1 MLNQQELEVYVDI
14 RMHGTTGSSW
24 NKARILVKQFLVVM
38 FCGHWLGCLA
48 YTVRK
53 FGAPVQ
59 EGARMLPD
67 QSRDYFMRF
76 QDEGTL
82 NFRVGENFWQS
93 YLLSLY
99 KGFNLNYEDL
109 LPERPLDLCWEV
121 FGSIIILLMKSY
133 CIGGFFKYH
142 QKREFEVQ
150 RFTKLMRS
158 VHLYLDL
165 YEVPPSLRKAIISH
179 FRFQQAN

>member
-1 MLNQQELEVYVDI
+1 MVPVQILLYHLLQQQEYVLWQVILVLAVRLGRVLWALRDCATMLNQQELEVYVDI

-67 QSRDYFMRF
+67 QSR
-76 QDEGTL
+76 
-82 NFRVGENFWQS
+82 
-93 YLLSLY
+93 
-99 KGFNLNYEDL
+99 
-109 LPERPLDLCWEV
+109 
-121 FGSIIILLMKSY
+121 
-133 CIGGFFKYH
+133 
-142 QKREFEVQ
+142 
-150 RFTKLMRS
+150 
-158 VHLYLDL
+158 
-165 YEVPPSLRKAIISH
+165 
-179 FRFQQAN
+179 